1 VRGWAAMRD
10 PSRCPGRPARPTPGG
25 GGVLLLVAL
34 TAAAVLAAP
43 HAQALRDQVTAAGLP
58 ALRLPRL
65 SAPAAPAPAPPPPR
79 PPSARALAGNPRLAT
94 TTAHGCEPRGDLASG
109 RLDPRVTT
117 LLAMI
122 TTRYAIRVSCVRT
135 GHSYYVKG
143 TRRVSNHTVW
153 RAVDL
158 DQVNRR
164 PVHQGNQAA
173 RELTLWLGRLPPP
186 LRPAEVGSP
195 WPLGRRPY
203 FSDAGHQGH
212 LHIGYRAPRG
222 GGG

>member
-1 VRGWAAMRD
+1 MRD
-10 PSRCPGRPARPTPGG
+10 PYRSAGHPARPAPGG
-25 GGVLLLVAL
+25 GGVLLLVLL

-43 HAQALRDQVTAAGLP
+43 HAHGLRGQLPTSGLP

-65 SAPAAPAPAPPPPR
+65 PAPTAPATPSPR
-79 PPSARALAGNPRLAT
+79 PPSAQALAGNPRLAT
-94 TTAHGCEPRGDLASG
+94 TRAHGCDPRADLASG

-117 LLAMI
+117 LLAAI
-122 TTRYAIRVSCVRT
+122 TTRYSIRVSCVRT
-135 GHSYYVKG
+135 GHSRYVKG

-158 DQVNRR
+158 DQVNGH
-164 PVHQGNQAA
+164 PVARGNHAA
-173 RELTLWLGRLPPP
+173 RSLTLWLGQLPTP

-195 WPLGRRPY
+195 WPLGGRPY

-212 LHIGYRAPRG
+212 LHIGYRAPTTRG
-222 GGG
+222 GGR

>member
-1 VRGWAAMRD
+1 MRD
-10 PSRCPGRPARPTPGG
+10 PSRCPSHPGPGG
-25 GGVLLLVAL
+25 GGVLLLVLL

-43 HAQALRDQVTAAGLP
+43 HAHALRDQVTTGGLP

-65 SAPAAPAPAPPPPR
+65 PAPAVPAPARPPR
-79 PPSARALAGNPRLAT
+79 PPAARALARNPRLAT
-94 TTAHGCEPRGDLASG
+94 TTAHGCDPRADLASG

-117 LLAMI
+117 LLATI
-122 TTRYAIRVSCVRT
+122 TTRYTIRVSCVRT
-135 GHSYYVKG
+135 GHSTYVKG

-158 DQVNRR
+158 DQVNGH
-164 PVHQGNQAA
+164 PVHRSNQAA
-173 RELTLWLGRLPPP
+173 RALTLWLGRLPPP

-195 WPLGRRPY
+195 WPLDGRPY

-212 LHIGYRAPRG
+212 LHIGYRAAPHPARG

>member
-1 VRGWAAMRD
+1 MRD
-10 PSRCPGRPARPTPGG
+10 PSRCPGRPAPGG
-25 GGVLLLVAL
+25 GGVLLLVLL

-43 HAQALRDQVTAAGLP
+43 HAHALRDQVTAGGLP

-65 SAPAAPAPAPPPPR
+65 PAAAAPAPARPPR
-79 PPSARALAGNPRLAT
+79 PPSARALTRNPRLAT
-94 TTAHGCEPRGDLASG
+94 TTAHGCDPRRDLASG

-122 TTRYAIRVSCVRT
+122 TTRYTIRVSCVRT

-158 DQVNRR
+158 DQVNGH
-164 PVHQGNQAA
+164 PVTRGNQPA
-173 RELTLWLGRLPPP
+173 RALTRWLGRLPAP
-186 LRPAEVGSP
+186 LRPSEVGSP
-195 WPLGRRPY
+195 WPLGGRPY

-212 LHIGYRAPRG
+212 LHIGYHALRSTARG
-222 GGG
+222 SGG

>member
-1 VRGWAAMRD
+1 MRD
-10 PSRCPGRPARPTPGG
+10 PSCCPGRAAPGG

-43 HAQALRDQVTAAGLP
+43 HAHALRDQVTAGGLP

-65 SAPAAPAPAPPPPR
+65 PTPAAATPARR
-79 PPSARALAGNPRLAT
+79 PPSARALARNPRLAT
-94 TTAHGCEPRGDLASG
+94 TTAHGCDPRRDLASG
-109 RLDPRVTT
+109 RLDPRLTT
-117 LLAMI
+117 LLAAI

-135 GHSYYVKG
+135 GHARYVRG

-164 PVHQGNQAA
+164 PVHRGNQATRA
-173 RELTLWLGRLPPP
+173 LALWLGRLPGP
-186 LRPAEVGSP
+186 LRPSEVGSP

-203 FSDAGHQGH
+203 FSDAAHQGH
-212 LHIGYRAPRG
+212 LHIGYHAPTTRG
-222 GGG
+222 GGR

>member
-1 VRGWAAMRD
+1 MRD
-10 PSRCPGRPARPTPGG
+10 PYRHAGRPAPGG

-43 HAQALRDQVTAAGLP
+43 HAHALRDQMTAGGLP

-65 SAPAAPAPAPPPPR
+65 PAPAVPAPARPSR
-79 PPSARALAGNPRLAT
+79 PPSAQALARNPRLAT
-94 TTAHGCEPRGDLASG
+94 TRAHGCDPRRDLASG

-122 TTRYAIRVSCVRT
+122 TVRYSIRVSCVRT
-135 GHSYYVKG
+135 GHSHYVQG

-173 RELTLWLGRLPPP
+173 RALTVWLGRLPAP

-195 WPLGRRPY
+195 WPLGGRPY

-212 LHIGYRAPRG
+212 LHIGYRAPHPTPRG
-222 GGG
+222 GGR

>member
-1 VRGWAAMRD
+1 MRD
-10 PSRCPGRPARPTPGG
+10 PSRCPGRPAPGG
-25 GGVLLLVAL
+25 GGVLLLVLL

-43 HAQALRDQVTAAGLP
+43 HAHALRDQVTAGGLP

-65 SAPAAPAPAPPPPR
+65 PATARPPR
-79 PPSARALAGNPRLAT
+79 PPSARALARNPRLAT
-94 TTAHGCEPRGDLASG
+94 TRAHGCEPRGDLASG

-122 TTRYAIRVSCVRT
+122 TTRYTIRVSCVRT

-158 DQVNRR
+158 DQVNGH
-164 PVHQGNQAA
+164 PVHRGNQPA
-173 RELTLWLGRLPPP
+173 RALTLWLGRLPAP
-186 LRPAEVGSP
+186 LRPSEVGSP
-195 WPLGRRPY
+195 WPLGGRPY

-212 LHIGYRAPRG
+212 LHIGYHAPTQPTSRG

>member
-1 VRGWAAMRD
+1 MRD
-10 PSRCPGRPARPTPGG
+10 PSRCPGRPAPGG
-25 GGVLLLVAL
+25 GGVVLLVLL
-34 TAAAVLAAP
+34 TAMAVLAAP
-43 HAQALRDQVTAAGLP
+43 HAYALRDQAPQAGLP
-58 ALRLPRL
+58 TLRLPRL
-65 SAPAAPAPAPPPPR
+65 PVPAAPAPTR
-79 PPSARALAGNPRLAT
+79 PPSARALVRNPRLLT
-94 TTAHGCEPRGDLASG
+94 TPAHGCDPRADLASG

-122 TTRYAIRVSCVRT
+122 TARSTIRVSCVRT

-143 TRRVSNHTVW
+143 TRRVSNHTAW

-158 DQVNRR
+158 DQVNGH
-164 PVHQGNQAA
+164 PVHRGNQAA
-173 RELTLWLGRLPPP
+173 RALTRWLGRLPAP

-195 WPLGRRPY
+195 WPLGGRPY

-212 LHIGYRAPRG
+212 LHIGYRAASRPTARG

>member
-1 VRGWAAMRD
+1 MGD
-10 PSRCPGRPARPTPGG
+10 PSCCPGRPARPGPGG
-25 GGVLLLVAL
+25 GGVVLLVLL

-43 HAQALRDQVTAAGLP
+43 HAHALRDQATAGGLP

-65 SAPAAPAPAPPPPR
+65 PAPAAPTPSLR
-79 PPSARALAGNPRLAT
+79 PPSARALARNPRLAT
-94 TTAHGCEPRGDLASG
+94 TRAHGCDPRADLATG

-117 LLAMI
+117 LLVAI
-122 TTRYAIRVSCVRT
+122 TTRYSIRVSCIRT
-135 GHSYYVKG
+135 GHSYYVNG
-143 TRRVSNHTVW
+143 TRRVSNHTAW

-158 DQVNRR
+158 DQVNGH
-164 PVHQGNQAA
+164 PVHRGNQAA
-173 RELTLWLGRLPPP
+173 RTLTLWIGRLPPP

-195 WPLGRRPY
+195 WPLGGRPY

-212 LHIGYRAPRG
+212 LHIGYHAPMTRG